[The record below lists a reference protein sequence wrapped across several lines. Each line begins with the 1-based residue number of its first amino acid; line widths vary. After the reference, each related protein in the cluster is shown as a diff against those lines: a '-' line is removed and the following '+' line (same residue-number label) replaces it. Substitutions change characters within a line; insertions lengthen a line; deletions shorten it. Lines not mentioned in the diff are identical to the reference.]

1 MLKVA
6 VFGSSR
12 SKLVT
17 WPFGESIQVVAI
29 MGSCQL
35 DLRNVQFPSEARV
48 GAWALFGSV
57 MITVSPGV
65 EIQDSGV
72 GLLGS
77 FRVPSQGSGASGT
90 LRLAGVAALGSVM
103 ASVTE

>member
-6 VFGSSR
+6 IFGSSN
-12 SKLVT
+12 SKLLT
-17 WPFGESIQVVAI
+17 WPFSESIQAVAI
-29 MGSCQL
+29 MGNCQT

-57 MITVSPGV
+57 TITVSSGV

-77 FRVPSQGSGASGT
+77 FRVPSQGSGTGGV
-90 LRLAGVAALGSVM
+90 LRLAGAAVLGSVM
-103 ASVTE
+103 VNVTE